1 MARQAEMIDRMR
13 SGRHAA
19 TLAVVL
25 VLAVGA
31 VLWLARATWTS
42 DRNHRAATE
51 RVLRDYAAFAAWTYS
66 YRLKSN
72 MFASAD
78 PIFQGAD
85 GNAKTIDA
93 VLGGMRSAGD
103 SLSRCD
109 CTPAHAAQ
117 FYFYADL
124 NSGQIVIEPGTGPD
138 GSYASIRT
146 RAIAASAAE
155 QFQGAKASR
164 VPGAIPYQIV
174 SARDGQT
181 VWLAYYAL
189 RYRGPGD
196 PGMIVGFE
204 VELPQTG
211 GVFGSSFHDTPLL
224 PASLTR
230 GLSNDSILAVSV
242 TTQRGES
249 IYRTQATYQSAFSAT
264 TPLAMGD
271 SSVIVSATINPD
283 VAERLVIGGLPP
295 SRVVQ
300 LVLLTAVALLLL
312 IVASM
317 IALRASALARLR
329 SDFTS
334 SVSHELKT
342 PLTQILL
349 YSETLGLGRLTTK
362 DEIHE
367 AADVIARETRRLIQM
382 VDNILHFSKVERQVV
397 RVSPSLQPLAPIV
410 DGALQAFRPLLERG
424 VRVVASVDPALSANV
439 DADALRHILFNLLD
453 NALRYGPNGGAI
465 TISARRVADDVVIS
479 VDDEGPG
486 VPSAERERIWRPF
499 VTLQSIDGPTPGT
512 GIGLGVVQELAEA
525 MKGKAVVEDSPSGGA
540 RFSIW
545 LPYSPHRVV
554 QTQSS
559 SRASAHVPSV
569 AADRSR

>member
-1 MARQAEMIDRMR
+1 MR

-19 TLAVVL
+19 TLALVL

-31 VLWLARATWTS
+31 VLWLARETWTS

-85 GNAKTIDA
+85 GNTETVRA
-93 VLGGMRSAGD
+93 VLGGMKAAGD

-138 GSYASIRT
+138 GSYASVRART
-146 RAIAASAAE
+146 VAASAAE
-155 QFQGAKASR
+155 HFRGATVSR
-164 VPGAIPYQIV
+164 KPGAIPYQIV
-174 SARDGQT
+174 TARDGEKA
-181 VWLAYYAL
+181 WLAYYAL
-189 RYRGPGD
+189 RYRGLDD
-196 PGMIVGFE
+196 PGMLVGFE
-204 VELPQTG
+204 IELPSTG

-230 GLSNDSILAVSV
+230 GLSNDSILAITV
-242 TTQRGES
+242 TTRRGES
-249 IYRTQATYQSAFSAT
+249 IYRTPASYQSAFSST

-300 LVLLTAVALLLL
+300 LVVLTAVALLML

-382 VDNILHFSKVERQVV
+382 VDNILHFSRVERQVV

-410 DGALQAFRPLLERG
+410 DGALRAFRPLLERG
-424 VRVVASVDPALSANV
+424 VRVVANVDPSLSANV

-453 NALRYGPNGGAI
+453 NALRYGPDDGAI
-465 TISARRVADDVVIS
+465 ALSAKRAGDDVVIT

-486 VPSAERERIWRPF
+486 VLPADRERIWRPF
-499 VTLQSIDGPTPGT
+499 VTLQSNDGPTPGT
-512 GIGLGVVQELAEA
+512 GIGLGVVQELVEA
-525 MKGKAVVEDSPSGGA
+525 MNGQASIEDSPAGGA
-540 RFSIW
+540 RFTVR
-545 LPYSPHRVV
+545 LPSSAQRTAHV
-554 QTQSS
+554 SS
-559 SRASAHVPSV
+559 SPVSAHVHSV
-569 AADRSR
+569 ASDRAR